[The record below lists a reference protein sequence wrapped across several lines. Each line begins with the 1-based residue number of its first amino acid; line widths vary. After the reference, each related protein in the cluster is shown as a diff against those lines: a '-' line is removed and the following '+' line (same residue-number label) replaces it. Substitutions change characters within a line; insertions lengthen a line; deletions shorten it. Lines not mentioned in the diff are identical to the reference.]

1 MGSTP
6 AWRRKTE
13 GEHRLPVGLTVLAA
27 VGLQLLLPSRLGL
40 QPKYLVPGLEMA
52 LLIALV
58 VANPGRLN
66 KRSRL
71 LRLGGL
77 TLIALV
83 ILANGFSA
91 GLLVFDLLQS
101 RGPATSAG
109 ELLSSAG
116 DIYLTNIIAF
126 GVLYW
131 EVDRGGPVAR
141 AYADMPD
148 PDFAFPQMS
157 NQHLAPLH
165 WEPGIGDYLYLSLTN
180 ATAFSPTDT
189 MPLTQKAK
197 LLMGVQ
203 SSIAL
208 ITIGLAIARVA
219 NILK

>member
-1 MGSTP
+1 M
-6 AWRRKTE
+6 R
-13 GEHRLPVGLTVLAA
+13 HRQFRDVG
-27 VGLQLLLPSRLGL
+27 VGGL
-40 QPKYLVPGLEMA
+40 QPAGE
-52 LLIALV
+52 
-58 VANPGRLN
+58 
-66 KRSRL
+66 L
-71 LRLGGL
+71 LRGPPPLQLGP
-77 TLIALV
+77 
-83 ILANGFSA
+83 
-91 GLLVFDLLQS
+91 S
-101 RGPATSAG
+101 RSAG

-126 GVLYW
+126 GLLYW